1 MTRAGEADL
10 TELRTVVARA
20 REQALR
26 LTREAQAG
34 RAALQEQRAQ
44 LRAERQRLERDALAA
59 YRNGTLGHQ
68 ERALVQRIDRGETTW
83 RAVAAGTDDHWTAA
97 ALREAV
103 GEQVEEQVEQMREA
117 DPDFLR
123 EHEAAIRSAEEMARR
138 AQW

>member
-1 MTRAGEADL
+1 MTGPAEADL

-26 LTREAQAG
+26 LAREARAG

-83 RAVAAGTDDHWTAA
+83 SAVAAGTDDHWTAT

-103 GEQVEEQVEQMREA
+103 GEQVEEQVEQMRED
-117 DPDFLR
+117 DPDFVR

-138 AQW
+138 AQS